1 MYGKPAGMSKRA
13 AELERFHAFF
23 YRIYLCG
30 RALRIRWVRRSRGD
44 LEYNLLPMLLRP
56 GTDSIDV
63 GANRGLYTFPM
74 SARSRHVWAYEP
86 NPWVSALLARG
97 APKNVTVRNVA
108 VSDTPGEVALR
119 VPVRKDGSLAHNQG
133 SIERYAESGT
143 VEAVVPAVRLDDEG
157 LENVGFIKIDAED
170 HEIPVVRGARA
181 LIMRD
186 RPNMLIE
193 VLGFADNA
201 RWQPLYDELKSLGYE
216 AYAMVDGGLVLA
228 AAAARHT
235 TGRVGDNIL
244 FLPVK

>member
-1 MYGKPAGMSKRA
+1 MNAVYRA
-13 AELERFHAFF
+13 
-23 YRIYLCG
+23 YLWG

-74 SARSRHVWAYEP
+74 SERSRHVWAYEP
-86 NPWVSALLARG
+86 NPWVSASLARG
-97 APKNVTVRNVA
+97 APANVTVKNVA
-108 VSDTPGEVALR
+108 VSDTACTVTLR

-133 SIERYAESGT
+133 SIERYAEAGT

-157 LENVGFIKIDAED
+157 LQNVGFIKIDAED

-186 RPNMLIE
+186 RPNLLIE
-193 VLGFADNA
+193 VLDFSDNQ
-201 RWQPLYDELKSLGYE
+201 RWQPLYDEMKSMGYE
-216 AYAMVDGGLVLA
+216 GYAMVEGGLVPA
-228 AAAARHT
+228 ITAARHP
-235 TGRVGDNIL
+235 TGRIGLNIL
-244 FLPVK
+244 FLPVT